1 MNRIGIF
8 LTHFAAATDGE
19 NDRDVQNR
27 VSVRSDHSS
36 QYRNILDPGVTS
48 LMTSNKSLPQTFA
61 ISSRIARRLAGIVL
75 WMNMSSYGTTS
86 TVVSVIRLSN
96 KHRGVAD
103 EDDSE
108 KHLSELEAA
117 SARGRLKPVSK

>member
-1 MNRIGIF
+1 
-8 LTHFAAATDGE
+8 
-19 NDRDVQNR
+19 
-27 VSVRSDHSS
+27 
-36 QYRNILDPGVTS
+36 
-48 LMTSNKSLPQTFA
+48 MTSNKSLPQTFA